1 MSKLRPSI
9 HARYR
14 FLDRLRKRVLLALV
28 GVLASSLVLGSLAPA
43 FARIMTVETLDVA
56 RYLGTWHEVARFP
69 VFYQL
74 GCSDSTAI
82 YKQVDEVNY
91 SVTNTCKHGSRTVE
105 INGDAVV
112 SGVGKFK
119 VKFSSFFTFRAEYWV
134 MWVSP
139 NYQLAVVG
147 VPKGNRGWILARSQN
162 PSPQLLNKAL
172 LILEKNGYD
181 VSDLIW
187 NDDNLKP

>member
-1 MSKLRPSI
+1 
-9 HARYR
+9 
-14 FLDRLRKRVLLALV
+14 
-28 GVLASSLVLGSLAPA
+28 
-43 FARIMTVETLDVA
+43 MTVEQLDVA

-69 VFYQL
+69 VFYQV
-74 GCSDSTAI
+74 GCSDATAI

-91 SVTNTCKHGSRTVE
+91 SVTNTCKRGSRTVE

-119 VKFSSFFTFRAEYWV
+119 VKFSSFLTFRAEYWV

-139 NYQLAVVG
+139 NYQMAVVG

-162 PSPQLLNKAL
+162 PPQRLLRQAL
-172 LILEKNGYD
+172 LVFEKNGYD